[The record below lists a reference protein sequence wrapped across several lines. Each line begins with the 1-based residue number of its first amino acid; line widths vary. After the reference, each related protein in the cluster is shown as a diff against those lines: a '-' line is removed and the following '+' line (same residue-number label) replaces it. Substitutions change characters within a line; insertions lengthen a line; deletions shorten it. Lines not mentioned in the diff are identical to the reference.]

1 MSADPHAT
9 SDTADRHRGDDPYD
23 NLEPLFIELAALD
36 TGDPR
41 RAALRDRI
49 MRRALPLAENI
60 ARRFRGRGVEDDDL
74 RQVACLGLVNAV
86 DRFDPS
92 HGSSF
97 LSFAVPTVMG
107 EVRRH
112 FRDQTW
118 SVRVPRGTKET
129 HAKIGPAVE
138 ELAQRLG
145 RMPRP
150 SEIAAE
156 LDLDRT
162 EVTQALVAANAYRAD
177 SLDAALTDGDDD
189 TIAPALSRLGA
200 VESAYGLLED
210 AMAVRPLLEALPERE
225 RQVLVWRFSDN
236 LSQAEIAA
244 RLGVSQMQISRTLT
258 RIFTTLRDKALAEP
272 EHNEHLAEVRPLRS
286 RRAA

>member
-1 MSADPHAT
+1 MSDNPT
-9 SDTADRHRGDDPYD
+9 TTPRNTRHRGQDTYD
-23 NLEPLFIELAALD
+23 NLEPLFVELATLD
-36 TGDPR
+36 AGDPARAAR
-41 RAALRDRI
+41 RAQI
-49 MRRALPLAENI
+49 MRRALPLAHNI
-60 ARRFRGRGVEDDDL
+60 ARRFHGRGVDDDDL
-74 RQVACLGLVNAV
+74 YQVACLGLVNAV

-92 HGSSF
+92 HGASF

-112 FRDQTW
+112 FRDQSW

-129 HAKIGPAVE
+129 HTKIGPAVE

-156 LDLDRT
+156 LDLERA

-177 SLDAALTDGDDD
+177 SLDAVSADGDEE
-189 TIAPALSRLGA
+189 TFSPALARLGS
-200 VESAYGLLED
+200 VEPAYGLLED

-225 RQVLVWRFSDN
+225 RQMLVWRFSEN
-236 LSQAEIAA
+236 LSQAQIAA
-244 RLGVSQMQISRTLT
+244 KLGVSQMQVSRMLT
-258 RIFTTLRDKALAEP
+258 RIFTTMREQALTEP
-272 EHNEHLAEVRPLRS
+272 EHNAPVAEVIPLS
-286 RRAA
+286 PRRAA